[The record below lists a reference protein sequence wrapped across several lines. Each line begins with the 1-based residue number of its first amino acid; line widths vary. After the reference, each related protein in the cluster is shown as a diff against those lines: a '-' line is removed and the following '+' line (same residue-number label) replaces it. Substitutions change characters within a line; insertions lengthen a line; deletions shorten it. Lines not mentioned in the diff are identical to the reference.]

1 MDWKE
6 RMSPTIN
13 RRGFLSFVGLVI
25 CGFAAGLPMLRRTAK
40 AAALRE
46 KSMSFHSLH
55 TGENLEITYWVD
67 GAYVSEALEKVNYIL
82 RDWRANEIHPI
93 DPSLLDYLFDLRR
106 AMDSMAPFH
115 VISGYRS
122 SKSNEM
128 LRKQSP
134 GVAKNSLHL
143 RGRAI
148 DVSLPGR
155 DLAKLRKT
163 AVAMRRGG
171 VGFYP
176 ALGFVHVDTGRFR
189 TW

>member
-1 MDWKE
+1 MDQ
-6 RMSPTIN
+6 SIN
-13 RRGFLSFVGLVI
+13 RRGFLRVMRLAI
-25 CGFAAGLPMLRRTAK
+25 CGFAAGLPMLRWTAK
-40 AAALRE
+40 AAAVGE

-55 TGENLEITYWVD
+55 TGENLTVTYWVD

-82 RDWRANEIHPI
+82 RDWRANEIQPI

-106 AMDSMAPFH
+106 AMDSTAPFH

-122 SKSNEM
+122 PKSNEM

-134 GVAKNSLHL
+134 GVAKNSLHI
-143 RGRAI
+143 RGKAI

-171 VGFYP
+171 VGYYP